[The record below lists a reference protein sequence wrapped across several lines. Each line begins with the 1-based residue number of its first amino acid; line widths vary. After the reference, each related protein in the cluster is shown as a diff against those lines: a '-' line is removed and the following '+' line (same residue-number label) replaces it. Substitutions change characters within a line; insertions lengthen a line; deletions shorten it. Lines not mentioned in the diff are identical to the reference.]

1 MPLPLAG
8 VVVLDLSR
16 LLPGPFCTQLLAN
29 LGADVIKVEDP
40 GLGDYMRV
48 VPPSLG
54 ETSYPFFMVNRGK
67 RSVVIDLRTD
77 EGRKVLYRLA
87 KTADVFVEQFRPST
101 VKKLKVD
108 YPQIRRANPRIIY
121 CSFGG
126 YGRTGPYADKPGHD
140 LNFEAL
146 AGILS
151 VTAARQDGQ
160 PAIPGVPVSDLAS
173 ALMAAFSIVASLHR
187 RERFGGGEF
196 LEVSIF
202 DTSVSLM
209 VLNLARYLGTGEIPL
224 PGETIVTGMFPFYSL
239 YETKDGRWMSV
250 ACVEPKFWRRLCEL
264 LGTEEHADTQ
274 FVTGEAARPVFD
286 AVAAAFKT
294 RTLAEWTS
302 LLEPEDLPV
311 TPVLRVDEVVA
322 DPHLV
327 ARGLLPEVRVGPR
340 RVKVLAHPA
349 KARASG
355 IATPSKAP
363 SRGEDTNEVLR
374 WAGYTATQ
382 TRQLRTKGV
391 VGNRDPLDRS

>member
-54 ETSYPFFMVNRGK
+54 ETSAPFFMVNRGK

-108 YPQIRRANPRIIY
+108 YAQIRRANPRIIY

-250 ACVEPKFWRRLCEL
+250 ACVEPKFWRRLCEIANL
-264 LGTEEHADTQ
+264 EEHIADQ
-274 FVTGEAARPVFD
+274 FVGGDTARAVSAKLAAVFR
-286 AVAAAFKT
+286 T
-294 RTLAEWTS
+294 RTLSEWKTMFEREE
-302 LLEPEDLPV
+302 LPIEPV
-311 TPVLRVDEVVA
+311 QRMDEVVS
-322 DPHLV
+322 DPHLA
-327 ARGLLPEVRVGPR
+327 ARGLLPTVRVDGAR
-340 RVKVLAHPA
+340 HRVLAHPVKHHSA
-349 KARASG
+349 PARTLARAP
-355 IATPSKAP
+355 AQ
-363 SRGEDTNEVLR
+363 GEDTDTVLR
-374 WAGYTATQ
+374 RAGFTAK
-382 TRQLRTKGV
+382 QLRELRAKGV
-391 VGNRDPLDRS
+391 VGPTGP